1 MDISHMLR
9 IDDIV
14 VYYGRVVA
22 LRGISLQVKEREM
35 VTLIGANGAGKTTT
49 LNTISG
55 LLKPSLGE
63 IVFMGH
69 KINDLAPAE
78 IVKKGICQCP
88 EGRKVWPEMTVW
100 ENLQMGAYVRRDKNG
115 IRKGFERVYA
125 YFPILKER
133 SLQLA
138 GNLSGGEQQM
148 VALGRALMSKPK
160 LLLLDE
166 PSLGLAPIVVHEL
179 SQIIK
184 EIRSEGVAILLV
196 EQNAFLAL
204 NISDKGYVLET
215 GKVVIDG
222 TAYELL
228 QNERVKRAYLGEHK

>member
-1 MDISHMLR
+1 MDTSNMLR
-9 IDDIV
+9 ISDIV
-14 VYYGRVVA
+14 VYYGKVVA
-22 LRGISLQVKEREM
+22 LRGISLQVEEREM

-63 IVFMGH
+63 IEFMGH
-69 KINDLAPAE
+69 KIDGLAPAE

-133 SLQLA
+133 SFQLA

-148 VALGRALMSKPK
+148 VAVGRALMSKPK

-166 PSLGLAPIVVHEL
+166 PSLGLAPIVVQGL
-179 SQIIK
+179 SEIIK
-184 EIRSEGVAILLV
+184 EIRAEGVAILLV

-215 GKVVIDG
+215 GKVVING
-222 TAYELL
+222 TAAELL
-228 QNERVKRAYLGEHK
+228 HDDRVKRAYLGQHN

>member
-1 MDISHMLR
+1 
-9 IDDIV
+9 
-14 VYYGRVVA
+14 
-22 LRGISLQVKEREM
+22 
-35 VTLIGANGAGKTTT
+35 
-49 LNTISG
+49 
-55 LLKPSLGE
+55 
-63 IVFMGH
+63 
-69 KINDLAPAE
+69 
-78 IVKKGICQCP
+78 VKKGICQCP